1 MDNIDD
7 ANERA
12 ATYLQARIDA
22 VTKKPSLLAAHE
34 CDECGEEIPEARR
47 RTVPGVR
54 LCIDCKE
61 LEELNQCTHR

>member
-22 VTKKPSLLAAHE
+22 VTKSHHCQRRE
-34 CDECGEEIPEARR
+34 MRRVRRRNSEARR

-54 LCIDCKE
+54 SASTAKSWK
-61 LEELNQCTHR
+61 N